1 MKTDDLRQWIND
13 PAKLNRESMLQ
24 LKAVLEEYPCFS
36 ITRMLYLKS
45 LLNLNDLHFS
55 ASLIKTAIS
64 VPDRRRLYYFIEGK
78 RLPEQL
84 ENPKA
89 APLESGGF
97 SLIDRFL
104 QGSTPSMA
112 PQEEEAETFSY
123 ELTPEPIANP
133 TPSAAPSISVE
144 PSEISN
150 EARTFQSVSKP
161 GQGEEPLRSEEGF
174 VLNYA
179 EFLSMQP
186 DAGPL
191 EPVQPMIGQDLIDQF
206 LENSGNSEPKIRLK
220 PTVEQ
225 RLQEE
230 SVEEVAALE
239 QMVSSFNLPED
250 SFTDTLAK
258 IYLKQKRYD
267 RALEIFKGLSLKYPE
282 KNVYFADQI
291 RFLEKLITNIKK

>member
-1 MKTDDLRQWIND
+1 M
-13 PAKLNRESMLQ
+13 
-24 LKAVLEEYPCFS
+24 EEYPCFT
-36 ITRMLYLKS
+36 IARMLYLKS

-55 ASLIKTAIS
+55 ASLIKTAVS

-78 RLPEQL
+78 NLPERL
-84 ENPKA
+84 ENPQA

-104 QGSTPSMA
+104 QGSTPTMA
-112 PQEEEAETFSY
+112 PLQEEAETISIVQ
-123 ELTPEPIANP
+123 PESPAVAGP
-133 TPSAAPSISVE
+133 PDEE
-144 PSEISN
+144 PS
-150 EARTFQSVSKP
+150 VKP
-161 GQGEEPLRSEEGF
+161 DEGF

-186 DAGPL
+186 ETELA
-191 EPVQPMIGQDLIDQF
+191 EPVQPMNGQELIDQF
-206 LENSGNSEPKIRLK
+206 LESSANNDAKIRLK
-220 PTVEQ
+220 PTSSTTED
-225 RLQEE
+225 ET
-230 SVEEVAALE
+230 SIEEVAALE

-250 SFTDTLAK
+250 SFTDTLAR

-291 RFLEKLITNIKK
+291 RFLEKLIIHIKK

>member
-1 MKTDDLRQWIND
+1 MKTDDIRLWIND
-13 PAKLNRESMLQ
+13 PSQLNRENMLQ
-24 LKAVLEEYPCFS
+24 LKAVLEDYPCFT
-36 ITRMLYLKS
+36 IARMLYLKS

-55 ASLIKTAIS
+55 ASLIKTAVS

-78 RLPEQL
+78 SLPEQL

-104 QGSTPSMA
+104 QGSTPTMA
-112 PQEEEAETFSY
+112 PMEEVSETFSDMPQAGAPAAVSDAPFQQKPT
-123 ELTPEPIANP
+123 EQKPTDQKPFASEPIKA
-133 TPSAAPSISVE
+133 
-144 PSEISN
+144 
-150 EARTFQSVSKP
+150 
-161 GQGEEPLRSEEGF
+161 EEGF

-186 DAGPL
+186 DDGPL
-191 EPVQPMIGQDLIDQF
+191 ATVEPMNGQDLIDQF
-206 LENSGNSEPKIRLK
+206 LEKSANNDPNIRMRPAGEK
-220 PTVEQ
+220 SDDEN
-225 RLQEE
+225 
-230 SVEEVAALE
+230 SVEDVAALE
-239 QMVSSFNLPED
+239 KMVSSFNLPED

-291 RFLEKLITNIKK
+291 RFLEKLINQIKK

>member
-1 MKTDDLRQWIND
+1 MKTDDLRLWIND
-13 PAKLNRESMLQ
+13 PAQLNRESMLQ
-24 LKAVLEEYPCFS
+24 LKALLEEYPCFS
-36 ITRMLYLKS
+36 IARMLYLKS

-78 RLPEQL
+78 HLPEQL
-84 ENPKA
+84 ENPQA

-104 QGSTPSMA
+104 QGSTPSVV
-112 PQEEEAETFSY
+112 PLEEETETFLF
-123 ELTPEPIANP
+123 EEPVVASP
-133 TPSAAPSISVE
+133 TTASVPVSSPADVLAKEEKAAPLVAE
-144 PSEISN
+144 D
-150 EARTFQSVSKP
+150 T
-161 GQGEEPLRSEEGF
+161 LRSEEGF

-191 EPVQPMIGQDLIDQF
+191 ETVQPMIGQDLIDQF
-206 LENSGNSEPKIRLK
+206 LEQSGNSESKIRLK

-291 RFLEKLITNIKK
+291 RFLEKLITHIKK

>member
-1 MKTDDLRQWIND
+1 MKTDDIRQWIND
-13 PAKLNRESMLQ
+13 PSQLNRESMLQ
-24 LKAVLEEYPCFS
+24 LKSVMEEYPCFT
-36 ITRMLYLKS
+36 IARMLYLKS

-55 ASLIKTAIS
+55 ASLIKTAVS

-78 RLPEQL
+78 NLPERL
-84 ENPKA
+84 ENPQA

-104 QGSTPSMA
+104 QGSTPTMA
-112 PQEEEAETFSY
+112 PLKEEAETVSDTLL
-123 ELTPEPIANP
+123 ETPA
-133 TPSAAPSISVE
+133 SADAPVAEKLIM
-144 PSEISN
+144 P
-150 EARTFQSVSKP
+150 
-161 GQGEEPLRSEEGF
+161 EEGF

-186 DAGPL
+186 EFGPT
-191 EPVQPMIGQDLIDQF
+191 EPVQPMNGQELIDQF
-206 LENSGNSEPKIRLK
+206 LESSANNETKIRLK
-220 PTVEQ
+220 PEADKAVGEA
-225 RLQEE
+225 
-230 SVEEVAALE
+230 SIEEVAALE

-250 SFTDTLAK
+250 SFTDTLAR

-291 RFLEKLITNIKK
+291 RFLEKLIIHIKK

>member
-1 MKTDDLRQWIND
+1 MKTDDIRQWIND
-13 PAKLNRESMLQ
+13 PSQLNRESMLQ
-24 LKAVLEEYPCFS
+24 LKSVMEEYPCFT
-36 ITRMLYLKS
+36 IARMLYLKS

-55 ASLIKTAIS
+55 ASLIKTAVS

-78 RLPEQL
+78 NLPERL
-84 ENPKA
+84 ENPQA

-104 QGSTPSMA
+104 QGSTPTMA
-112 PQEEEAETFSY
+112 PLKEEAETFSDTLL
-123 ELTPEPIANP
+123 E
-133 TPSAAPSISVE
+133 TPSNADAPVAEKLI
-144 PSEISN
+144 
-150 EARTFQSVSKP
+150 KP
-161 GQGEEPLRSEEGF
+161 EEGF

-186 DAGPL
+186 ESGPT
-191 EPVQPMIGQDLIDQF
+191 EPVQPMNGQELIDQF
-206 LENSGNSEPKIRLK
+206 LESSANNETKIRLK
-220 PTVEQ
+220 PEADKAVGEA
-225 RLQEE
+225 
-230 SVEEVAALE
+230 SIEEVAALE

-250 SFTDTLAK
+250 SFTDTLAR

-291 RFLEKLITNIKK
+291 RFLEKLITHIKK

>member
-1 MKTDDLRQWIND
+1 MKTDDIRLWIND
-13 PAKLNRESMLQ
+13 PSQLNRENMLQ
-24 LKAVLEEYPCFS
+24 LKAVLEDYPCFT
-36 ITRMLYLKS
+36 IARMLYLKS

-55 ASLIKTAIS
+55 ASLIKTAVS

-78 RLPEQL
+78 SLPEQL
-84 ENPKA
+84 ENPQA

-104 QGSTPSMA
+104 QGSIPTPA
-112 PQEEEAETFSY
+112 PMEEESETFSY
-123 ELTPEPIANP
+123 APVPSVAATVSDVPVQQKPAVQNPFAQEPI
-133 TPSAAPSISVE
+133 
-144 PSEISN
+144 
-150 EARTFQSVSKP
+150 KP
-161 GQGEEPLRSEEGF
+161 EEGF

-186 DAGPL
+186 DAGPVVTV
-191 EPVQPMIGQDLIDQF
+191 EPMNGQDLIDQF
-206 LENSGNSEPKIRLK
+206 LEKSANNDPKIRMRPVGEK
-220 PTVEQ
+220 SVDED
-225 RLQEE
+225 

-291 RFLEKLITNIKK
+291 RFLEKLINHIKK

>member
-1 MKTDDLRQWIND
+1 MKTDDIRQWINN
-13 PAKLNRESMLQ
+13 PSLLNRESMLQ
-24 LKAVLEEYPCFS
+24 LKAVLEDYPCFT
-36 ITRMLYLKS
+36 IARMLFLKS

-55 ASLIKTAIS
+55 ASLIKTAVS

-78 RLPEQL
+78 SLPEQL
-84 ENPKA
+84 EKPTS

-104 QGSTPSMA
+104 QGSTPTMA
-112 PQEEEAETFSY
+112 PLEEEAETFS
-123 ELTPEPIANP
+123 EVHIPTAASMVAEEPI
-133 TPSAAPSISVE
+133 
-144 PSEISN
+144 
-150 EARTFQSVSKP
+150 KP
-161 GQGEEPLRSEEGF
+161 EEGF

-179 EFLSMQP
+179 EFLTMQP
-186 DAGPL
+186 DANPVTAV
-191 EPVQPMIGQDLIDQF
+191 EPMYGQDLIDQF
-206 LENSGNSEPKIRLK
+206 LEKSSRSEPKIHLR
-220 PTVEQ
+220 PAADRPVGEDSM
-225 RLQEE
+225 ED
-230 SVEEVAALE
+230 VAALE

-291 RFLEKLITNIKK
+291 RFLEKLIIHIKK

>member
-1 MKTDDLRQWIND
+1 MKTDDIRQWIND
-13 PAKLNRESMLQ
+13 PSQLNRESMLQ
-24 LKAVLEEYPCFS
+24 LKSVMEEYPCFT
-36 ITRMLYLKS
+36 IARMLYLKS

-55 ASLIKTAIS
+55 ASLIKTAVS

-78 RLPEQL
+78 NLPERL
-84 ENPKA
+84 ENPQA

-104 QGSTPSMA
+104 QGSTPTMA
-112 PQEEEAETFSY
+112 PLKEEAETFSY
-123 ELTPEPIANP
+123 TQAE
-133 TPSAAPSISVE
+133 TPSSTGSSVAETSI
-144 PSEISN
+144 
-150 EARTFQSVSKP
+150 KP
-161 GQGEEPLRSEEGF
+161 EEGF

-186 DAGPL
+186 ESGPT
-191 EPVQPMIGQDLIDQF
+191 EPVQPMNGQELIDQF
-206 LENSGNSEPKIRLK
+206 LESSANNETKIRLK
-220 PTVEQ
+220 PEADKVVGEA
-225 RLQEE
+225 
-230 SVEEVAALE
+230 SIEEVAALE

-291 RFLEKLITNIKK
+291 RFLEKLIIHIKK

>member
-1 MKTDDLRQWIND
+1 MKPEDITKWIND
-13 PAKLNRESMLQ
+13 PSQLNRESMLQ
-24 LKAVLEEYPCFS
+24 LKSVMEEYPCFT
-36 ITRMLYLKS
+36 IVRMLYLKS

-55 ASLIKTAIS
+55 ASLIRTAIS
-64 VPDRRRLYYFIEGK
+64 APDRRRLYYFIEGK
-78 RLPEQL
+78 NLPERL

-104 QGSTPSMA
+104 QGSTPTMA
-112 PQEEEAETFSY
+112 PVPEEAETFSGA
-123 ELTPEPIANP
+123 LLNDSQDNDVPLKQSAPKPE
-133 TPSAAPSISVE
+133 
-144 PSEISN
+144 
-150 EARTFQSVSKP
+150 
-161 GQGEEPLRSEEGF
+161 GEF

-186 DAGPL
+186 ENIPV
-191 EPVQPMIGQDLIDQF
+191 ESVQPMNGQELIDQF
-206 LENSGNSEPKIRLK
+206 LMSSANNDAKIRLK
-220 PTVEQ
+220 PDAEKVG
-225 RLQEE
+225 EE
-230 SVEEVAALE
+230 VSIEEVAALE

-291 RFLEKLITNIKK
+291 RFLEKLIIHIKK

>member
-1 MKTDDLRQWIND
+1 MKTDDIRLWIND
-13 PAKLNRESMLQ
+13 PSQLNRENMLQ
-24 LKAVLEEYPCFS
+24 LKAVLEDYPCFT
-36 ITRMLYLKS
+36 IARMLYLKS

-78 RLPEQL
+78 SLPERL
-84 ENPKA
+84 ENPQA

-104 QGSTPSMA
+104 QGSTPTPA
-112 PQEEEAETFSY
+112 PMEEEAETFSY
-123 ELTPEPIANP
+123 APESGVAFSDVPVQQKPVVQGPFAQEPIKA
-133 TPSAAPSISVE
+133 
-144 PSEISN
+144 
-150 EARTFQSVSKP
+150 
-161 GQGEEPLRSEEGF
+161 EEGF

-179 EFLSMQP
+179 EFLTMQP
-186 DAGPL
+186 DAGPVVSV
-191 EPVQPMIGQDLIDQF
+191 EPMNGQDLIDQF
-206 LENSGNSEPKIRLK
+206 LEKSANNDPKIRMRPVGEK
-220 PTVEQ
+220 SVDED
-225 RLQEE
+225 

-239 QMVSSFNLPED
+239 QMVSTFNLPED

-291 RFLEKLITNIKK
+291 RFLEKLINHIKK

>member
-1 MKTDDLRQWIND
+1 MKSDEIRLWIND
-13 PAKLNRESMLQ
+13 PSQLNRENMLK
-24 LKAVLEEYPCFS
+24 LKSVTEEYPCFTIS
-36 ITRMLYLKS
+36 RMLYLKS

-55 ASLIKTAIS
+55 ASLIRTAVS

-78 RLPEQL
+78 SLPERL
-84 ENPKA
+84 ENPQV

-104 QGSTPSMA
+104 QGSTPTMA
-112 PQEEEAETFSY
+112 PLGETAESIASTQD
-123 ELTPEPIANP
+123 ETPKVAESLVSETPI
-133 TPSAAPSISVE
+133 
-144 PSEISN
+144 
-150 EARTFQSVSKP
+150 K
-161 GQGEEPLRSEEGF
+161 SEEGF

-186 DAGPL
+186 DP
-191 EPVQPMIGQDLIDQF
+191 EPVEQVQPMNGQDLIDQF
-206 LENSGNSEPKIRLK
+206 LQSSANSEAKIWLK
-220 PTVEQ
+220 PVADNVVDEANI
-225 RLQEE
+225 
-230 SVEEVAALE
+230 EEVAALE

-291 RFLEKLITNIKK
+291 RFLEKLIIHIKK

>member
-1 MKTDDLRQWIND
+1 MKTDDIRQWIND
-13 PAKLNRESMLQ
+13 PSQLNRESMLQ
-24 LKAVLEEYPCFS
+24 LKTVLEDYPCFT
-36 ITRMLYLKS
+36 IARMLYLKS

-55 ASLIKTAIS
+55 ASLIKTAVS

-78 RLPEQL
+78 SLPEQL

-89 APLESGGF
+89 VPLESGGF

-104 QGSTPSMA
+104 QGSTPTMA
-112 PQEEEAETFSY
+112 PMEEEAETFSY
-123 ELTPEPIANP
+123 QPVADAPATAVTSVAQEPIKA
-133 TPSAAPSISVE
+133 
-144 PSEISN
+144 
-150 EARTFQSVSKP
+150 
-161 GQGEEPLRSEEGF
+161 EEGF

-186 DAGPL
+186 DAGPVETV
-191 EPVQPMIGQDLIDQF
+191 EPMRGQDLIDQF
-206 LENSGNSEPKIRLK
+206 LEKSVHNDPKIRMRPAGEK
-220 PTVEQ
+220 SVGED
-225 RLQEE
+225 

-250 SFTDTLAK
+250 SFTDTLAR

-291 RFLEKLITNIKK
+291 RFLEKLIIHIKK

>member
-1 MKTDDLRQWIND
+1 MKTDDIRLWIND
-13 PAKLNRESMLQ
+13 PSQLNRENMLQ
-24 LKAVLEEYPCFS
+24 LKNVLEDYPCFT
-36 ITRMLYLKS
+36 IARMLYLKS

-55 ASLIKTAIS
+55 ASLIKTAVS

-78 RLPEQL
+78 NLPERL
-84 ENPKA
+84 ENPQA

-104 QGSTPSMA
+104 QGSTPTLA
-112 PQEEEAETFSY
+112 PMEEEAETFSF
-123 ELTPEPIANP
+123 EPIAATVSDVPVQQKP
-133 TPSAAPSISVE
+133 TAQKPFAQE
-144 PSEISN
+144 PI
-150 EARTFQSVSKP
+150 KP
-161 GQGEEPLRSEEGF
+161 EEGF

-186 DAGPL
+186 DAGPVL
-191 EPVQPMIGQDLIDQF
+191 TVEPMNGQDLIDQF
-206 LENSGNSEPKIRLK
+206 LEKSAKNDPKIRMR
-220 PTVEQ
+220 PVGEHAVD
-225 RLQEE
+225 EN

-291 RFLEKLITNIKK
+291 RFLEKLIHQLKK

>member
-1 MKTDDLRQWIND
+1 MKTDDIRLWIND
-13 PAKLNRESMLQ
+13 PSQLNRENMLQ
-24 LKAVLEEYPCFS
+24 LKAVLDDYPCFT
-36 ITRMLYLKS
+36 IARMLYLKS

-55 ASLIKTAIS
+55 ASLIKTAVS

-78 RLPEQL
+78 NLPERL
-84 ENPKA
+84 ENPQA

-104 QGSTPSMA
+104 QGSTPTPA
-112 PQEEEAETFSY
+112 PVEEEAETVLYMPEVGATFSDVPVQQKPAVQKPF
-123 ELTPEPIANP
+123 TQEPI
-133 TPSAAPSISVE
+133 
-144 PSEISN
+144 
-150 EARTFQSVSKP
+150 KP
-161 GQGEEPLRSEEGF
+161 EEGF

-186 DAGPL
+186 DAGPVVTV
-191 EPVQPMIGQDLIDQF
+191 EPMNGQDLIDQF
-206 LENSGNSEPKIRLK
+206 LEKSANNDPKIRMRPVGEK
-220 PTVEQ
+220 SGDED
-225 RLQEE
+225 
-230 SVEEVAALE
+230 SVEDVAALE

-291 RFLEKLITNIKK
+291 RFLEKLINHIKK

>member
-1 MKTDDLRQWIND
+1 MKTDDIRLWINE
-13 PAKLNRESMLQ
+13 PSLMNRENMLQ
-24 LKAVLEEYPCFS
+24 LKAVLEDYPCFT
-36 ITRMLYLKS
+36 IARMLYLKS

-55 ASLIKTAIS
+55 ASLIKTAVS
-64 VPDRRRLYYFIEGK
+64 VPDRRRLYYYIEGK
-78 RLPEQL
+78 SLPEHL

-104 QGSTPSMA
+104 QGSTPTPA
-112 PQEEEAETFSY
+112 PMEEEAETFY
-123 ELTPEPIANP
+123 ELPVTTVSATVSDAPVQPKPTALNTFAQVPIKA
-133 TPSAAPSISVE
+133 
-144 PSEISN
+144 
-150 EARTFQSVSKP
+150 
-161 GQGEEPLRSEEGF
+161 EEGF

-186 DAGPL
+186 DAGPEVTV
-191 EPVQPMIGQDLIDQF
+191 EPMNGQDLIDQF
-206 LENSGNSEPKIRLK
+206 LEKSANNDPKIRMRPVGEK
-220 PTVEQ
+220 
-225 RLQEE
+225 
-230 SVEEVAALE
+230 SVDEDAVDEVAALE

-291 RFLEKLITNIKK
+291 RFLEKLISHIKK

>member
-1 MKTDDLRQWIND
+1 MKTDDIRQWIND
-13 PAKLNRESMLQ
+13 PSQLNRESMLQ
-24 LKAVLEEYPCFS
+24 LKSVMEEYPCFT
-36 ITRMLYLKS
+36 IARMLYLKS

-55 ASLIKTAIS
+55 ASLIKTAVS

-78 RLPEQL
+78 NLPERL
-84 ENPKA
+84 ENPQA

-104 QGSTPSMA
+104 QGSTPTMA
-112 PQEEEAETFSY
+112 PLKEEAETVSDTLL
-123 ELTPEPIANP
+123 ETPA
-133 TPSAAPSISVE
+133 SADAPVAEKLIM
-144 PSEISN
+144 P
-150 EARTFQSVSKP
+150 
-161 GQGEEPLRSEEGF
+161 EEGF

-186 DAGPL
+186 EFGPT
-191 EPVQPMIGQDLIDQF
+191 EPVQPMNGQELIDQF
-206 LENSGNSEPKIRLK
+206 LESSANNETKIRLK
-220 PTVEQ
+220 PEADKAAG
-225 RLQEE
+225 EA
-230 SVEEVAALE
+230 SIEEVAALE

-250 SFTDTLAK
+250 SFTDTLAR

-291 RFLEKLITNIKK
+291 RFLEKLIIHIKK

>member
-1 MKTDDLRQWIND
+1 
-13 PAKLNRESMLQ
+13 MLQ
-24 LKAVLEEYPCFS
+24 LKAVLEDYPCFT
-36 ITRMLYLKS
+36 IARMLYLKS

-55 ASLIKTAIS
+55 ASLIKTAVS

-78 RLPEQL
+78 HLPEQL

-104 QGSTPSMA
+104 QGSTPTPA
-112 PQEEEAETFSY
+112 PLEEEAETFTFAPTTNIASTVSDAPAQQIPA
-123 ELTPEPIANP
+123 EQKPAERKPFAQEPIKA
-133 TPSAAPSISVE
+133 
-144 PSEISN
+144 
-150 EARTFQSVSKP
+150 
-161 GQGEEPLRSEEGF
+161 EEGF

-186 DAGPL
+186 DAGPEFAV
-191 EPVQPMIGQDLIDQF
+191 EPMNGQDLIDQF
-206 LENSGNSEPKIRLK
+206 LEKSANNDPKIRMRPVGEK
-220 PTVEQ
+220 SVDED
-225 RLQEE
+225 
-230 SVEEVAALE
+230 SVEDVAALE
-239 QMVSSFNLPED
+239 QMVSTFNLPED

-291 RFLEKLITNIKK
+291 RFLEKLIIQIKK

>member
-1 MKTDDLRQWIND
+1 MKTDDIRLWIND
-13 PAKLNRESMLQ
+13 PSQLNRENMLQ
-24 LKAVLEEYPCFS
+24 LKAVLEDYPCFT
-36 ITRMLYLKS
+36 IARMLYLKS

-55 ASLIKTAIS
+55 ASLIKTAVS

-78 RLPEQL
+78 SLPERL
-84 ENPKA
+84 ENLQA

-104 QGSTPSMA
+104 QGSTPTSA
-112 PQEEEAETFSY
+112 PVEEEAETFSY
-123 ELTPEPIANP
+123 IPVVGATFSEVPAQQKPTVQKPFSQEPI
-133 TPSAAPSISVE
+133 
-144 PSEISN
+144 
-150 EARTFQSVSKP
+150 KP
-161 GQGEEPLRSEEGF
+161 EEGF

-179 EFLSMQP
+179 DFLSMQP
-186 DAGPL
+186 DAGPVVTV
-191 EPVQPMIGQDLIDQF
+191 EPMNGQDLIDQF
-206 LENSGNSEPKIRLK
+206 LEKSANNDPKIRMRPVGEKLGD
-220 PTVEQ
+220 ED
-225 RLQEE
+225 
-230 SVEEVAALE
+230 SIEEVAALE

-291 RFLEKLITNIKK
+291 RFLEKLITHIKK

>member
-1 MKTDDLRQWIND
+1 MKTDDIRRWIND
-13 PAKLNRESMLQ
+13 PSQLNRESMLQ
-24 LKAVLEEYPCFS
+24 LKAVLEDYPCFT
-36 ITRMLYLKS
+36 IARMLYLKS

-55 ASLIKTAIS
+55 ASLIKTAVS

-78 RLPEQL
+78 SLPEQL

-104 QGSTPSMA
+104 QGSTPTLA
-112 PQEEEAETFSY
+112 PQEEEAETFSF
-123 ELTPEPIANP
+123 ELTPEQAVPASPAAGVAKTEPKPELVAKPIA
-133 TPSAAPSISVE
+133 A
-144 PSEISN
+144 
-150 EARTFQSVSKP
+150 
-161 GQGEEPLRSEEGF
+161 EEPIRTDEGF

-186 DAGPL
+186 DSGPI
-191 EPVQPMIGQDLIDQF
+191 EPVQPMVGQELIDQF
-206 LENSGNSEPKIRLK
+206 LEQSESKDSKIRLRPSANK
-220 PTVEQ
+220 QLDED
-225 RLQEE
+225 

-291 RFLEKLITNIKK
+291 RFLEKLITHIKK